1 MTYESHF
8 SKYGK
13 DFQEKIFQSLMT
25 DHRWATQMAEVMTHE
40 YFELKYLQ
48 YLCDRF
54 FGFYFKY
61 KNFPTLG
68 LLVSIIR
75 DELTEGDDI
84 VLRNQVI
91 EFLSRVKSS
100 PNLGDLDYVKDKT
113 LDFCK
118 KQVLQQALVLFV
130 ETIE

>member
-1 MTYESHF
+1 MV
-8 SKYGK
+8 
-13 DFQEKIFQSLMT
+13 
-25 DHRWATQMAEVMTHE
+25 EVMTHE

-54 FGFYFKY
+54 FGFYVKY
-61 KNFPTLG
+61 KNFPTLN

-75 DELTEGDDI
+75 DELTEGNDVI
-84 VLRNQVI
+84 LREQVV

-100 PNLGDLDYVKDKT
+100 PNLGDLNFVKEKT

-118 KQVLQQALVLFV
+118 SKHCNKHLKKV
-130 ETIE
+130 